1 MTAVP
6 RLSVVIP
13 ARGEGTRI
21 CSVLDQVLD
30 ATRLSCEILVVVDH
44 PDDCTAAVVHAYAA
58 TQPVVRCVVNSYG
71 HGPARAIRY
80 GMDAARARVL
90 VVMMADGSD
99 DTTQVDELA
108 GLVERGAAVAA
119 ASRYM
124 PGGQQVG
131 AHAVKQLLA
140 RVAGLS
146 LRLLARTGTCDPTN
160 SFKAYSAEFV
170 RTAGV
175 QSRRGFTVSI
185 ELTAKARRMRQPVAE
200 IPTRWTERLDGRSSF
215 RLAAWLPAYLR
226 WYLYCFWPRLRRSRC
241 VELSGAR
248 A

>member
-13 ARGEGTRI
+13 ARGEGGRI
-21 CSVLDQVLD
+21 CAVLDQVLD
-30 ATRLSCEILVVVDH
+30 ATRLPCEILVVVDR
-44 PDDCTAAVVHAYAA
+44 PDDSTAAVVQAYAA
-58 TQPVVRCVVNSYG
+58 TQPMVSCLINSYG
-71 HGPARAIRY
+71 PGPAQAIRY
-80 GMDAARARVL
+80 GMDSARADVL

-99 DTTQVDELA
+99 DTTQVDELV
-108 GLVERGAAVAA
+108 GLVERGAVVAA

-140 RVAGLS
+140 RAAGLS

-170 RTAGV
+170 RAAGV
-175 QSRRGFTVSI
+175 QSRLGFTVSI
-185 ELTAKARRMRQPVAE
+185 ELTAKARRMRLPVAE

-215 RLAAWLPAYLR
+215 RLAAWLPAYLH
-226 WYLYCFWPRLRRSRC
+226 WYVYCFGPPLRRGGQ
-241 VELSGAR
+241 LSGAG